1 MNYNQFLKRVN
12 HNSDEWHY
20 LGAKNEKNSSP
31 ELLHFSPLAGKLV
44 NSIRTGN
51 LLTTILSICRM
62 SSPSKNANQL
72 RGEYAMLK
80 EFKEFAMRGNVLDL
94 AVAVIIG
101 GAFGKIIT
109 SLVADVLMPVIGLV
123 LGGLNFSE
131 LSFTVGEAVVKWGA
145 FVQSIID
152 FVIVAF
158 VIFMIV
164 RAMNRMQKPA
174 PVAAPTTKECP
185 YCFSTIPL
193 KATRC
198 PNCTSQ
204 L

>member
-1 MNYNQFLKRVN
+1 
-12 HNSDEWHY
+12 
-20 LGAKNEKNSSP
+20 
-31 ELLHFSPLAGKLV
+31 
-44 NSIRTGN
+44 
-51 LLTTILSICRM
+51 
-62 SSPSKNANQL
+62 
-72 RGEYAMLK
+72 MLK

-109 SLVADVLMPVIGLV
+109 SLVADVLMPLIGLV
-123 LGGLNFSE
+123 LGGINFAD
-131 LSFTVGEAVVKWGA
+131 LSFTVGAAVVKWGA
-145 FVQSIID
+145 FVQSILD
-152 FVIVAF
+152 FVIIAF

-198 PNCTSQ
+198 PSCTSELQ
-204 L
+204 